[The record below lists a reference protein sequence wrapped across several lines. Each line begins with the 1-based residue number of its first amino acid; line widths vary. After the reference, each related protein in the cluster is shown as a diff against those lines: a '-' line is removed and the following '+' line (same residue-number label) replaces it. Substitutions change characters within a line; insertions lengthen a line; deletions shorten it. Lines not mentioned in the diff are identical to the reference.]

1 MVYSKEIR
9 CYQKRDYLVHKI
21 LNTNLRVTTKQS
33 RTETQ
38 IINKEKTKKHNIKN
52 YKTRLADQNTQDE
65 KQRKHRRTGKRVI
78 KWQH

>member
-1 MVYSKEIR
+1 M
-9 CYQKRDYLVHKI
+9 DYLIHKI
-21 LNTNLRVTTKQS
+21 LNTNLRVTTKQKS

-52 YKTRLADQNTQDE
+52 YITQLVDQNTQDE
-65 KQRKHRRTGKRVI
+65 KQRKCRRTRKQVI